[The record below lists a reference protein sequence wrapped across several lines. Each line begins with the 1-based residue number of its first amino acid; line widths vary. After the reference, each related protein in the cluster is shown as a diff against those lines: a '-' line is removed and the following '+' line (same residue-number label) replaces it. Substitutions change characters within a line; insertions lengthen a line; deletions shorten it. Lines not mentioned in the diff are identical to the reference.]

1 MAVKIR
7 LSRQGRKKAP
17 FYRLVVADS
26 RSPRDGKFI
35 ELVGTYNPM
44 TDPAAVTINEERVL
58 YWLKN
63 GALPSDTAR
72 GLLRKQGILE
82 KFNSNKTNFNRKEKD
97 AENISTSHFPQ
108 E

>member
-7 LSRQGRKKAP
+7 LSRQGKKKAP

-35 ELVGTYNPM
+35 ELIGTYNPM
-44 TDPAAVTINEERVL
+44 TDPASVTINEERAL
-58 YWLKN
+58 YWLKE

-72 GLLRKQGILE
+72 GLLKKQGIWD
-82 KFNSNKTNFNRKEKD
+82 KFKNG
-97 AENISTSHFPQ
+97 AEQH
-108 E
+108 

>member
-17 FYRLVVADS
+17 FYRLVVADE

-35 ELVGTYNPM
+35 ELIGTYNPM
-44 TDPAAVTINEERVL
+44 TDPASVTINEERAL

-72 GLLRKQGILE
+72 GLLKKQGIWE
-82 KFNSNKTNFNRKEKD
+82 KFQAGK
-97 AENISTSHFPQ
+97 AE
-108 E
+108 

>member
-7 LSRQGRKKAP
+7 LSRQGRKKTP
-17 FYRLVVADS
+17 FYRLVVADE

-35 ELVGTYNPM
+35 ELIGTYNPM
-44 TDPAAVTINEERVL
+44 TDPATVNINEERAL

-72 GLLRKQGILE
+72 GLLKKQGIWE
-82 KFNSNKTNFNRKEKD
+82 KFKTKE
-97 AENISTSHFPQ
+97 A
-108 E
+108 

>member
-17 FYRLVVADS
+17 FYRLVVDDE

-35 ELVGTYNPM
+35 ELIGTYNPM
-44 TDPAAVTINEERVL
+44 TDPATVNIDEERAL

-72 GLLRKQGILE
+72 GLLRKQGIWE
-82 KFNSNKTNFNRKEKD
+82 KFKTKE
-97 AENISTSHFPQ
+97 A
-108 E
+108 

>member
-17 FYRLVVADS
+17 FYRLVVADE
-26 RSPRDGKFI
+26 RCPRDGKFI
-35 ELVGTYNPM
+35 ELIGTYNPM
-44 TDPAAVTINEERVL
+44 TDPASVTINEERAL

-72 GLLRKQGILE
+72 GLLRKQGIWE
-82 KFNSNKTNFNRKEKD
+82 KFKAKE
-97 AENISTSHFPQ
+97 A
-108 E
+108 

>member
-7 LSRQGRKKAP
+7 LSRQGKKKAP

-35 ELVGTYNPM
+35 ELIGTYNPM
-44 TDPAAVTINEERVL
+44 TEPATVTINEERAL
-58 YWLKN
+58 HWLKA

-72 GLLRKQGILE
+72 GLLKKQGIWD
-82 KFNSNKTNFNRKEKD
+82 KFKNKE
-97 AENISTSHFPQ
+97 A
-108 E
+108 

>member
-7 LSRQGRKKAP
+7 LSRQGKKKAP

-35 ELVGTYNPM
+35 ELIGTYNPM
-44 TDPAAVTINEERVL
+44 TEPASVTINEERAL
-58 YWLKN
+58 YWLKE

-72 GLLRKQGILE
+72 GLLKKQGIWD
-82 KFNSNKTNFNRKEKD
+82 KFKSKE
-97 AENISTSHFPQ
+97 A
-108 E
+108 

>member
-17 FYRLVVADS
+17 FYRLVVADE

-35 ELVGTYNPM
+35 ELIGTYNPM
-44 TDPAAVTINEERVL
+44 TDPATVSIDEERAL

-72 GLLRKQGILE
+72 GLLKKQGIWE
-82 KFNSNKTNFNRKEKD
+82 KFKTKE
-97 AENISTSHFPQ
+97 A
-108 E
+108 

>member
-17 FYRLVVADS
+17 FYRLVVADE

-35 ELVGTYNPM
+35 ELIGTYNPM
-44 TDPAAVTINEERVL
+44 TDPASVTINEERAL

-72 GLLRKQGILE
+72 GLLRKQGIWD
-82 KFNSNKTNFNRKEKD
+82 KFKAGK
-97 AENISTSHFPQ
+97 AE
-108 E
+108 

>member
-17 FYRLVVADS
+17 FYRLVVADE

-35 ELVGTYNPM
+35 ELIGTYNPM
-44 TDPAAVTINEERVL
+44 TDPASVNINEERAL
-58 YWLKN
+58 YWLKE

-72 GLLRKQGILE
+72 GLLKKQGIWD
-82 KFNSNKTNFNRKEKD
+82 KFKAGK
-97 AENISTSHFPQ
+97 AE
-108 E
+108 

>member
-17 FYRLVVADS
+17 FYRLVVADE

-35 ELVGTYNPM
+35 ELIGTYNPM
-44 TDPAAVTINEERVL
+44 TDPAAVTINEERAL
-58 YWLKN
+58 YWLKQ

-72 GLLRKQGILE
+72 GLLKKQGVWD
-82 KFNSNKTNFNRKEKD
+82 KFKTGEQK
-97 AENISTSHFPQ
+97 
-108 E
+108 

>member
-7 LSRQGRKKAP
+7 LSRQGKKKAP

-35 ELVGTYNPM
+35 ELIGTYNPM
-44 TDPAAVTINEERVL
+44 TEPAAVTINEERAL
-58 YWLKN
+58 YWLKE

-72 GLLRKQGILE
+72 GLLKKQGIWD
-82 KFNSNKTNFNRKEKD
+82 KFKSG
-97 AENISTSHFPQ
+97 AE
-108 E
+108 

>member
-17 FYRLVVADS
+17 FYRLVVADE

-35 ELVGTYNPM
+35 ELIGTYNPM
-44 TDPAAVTINEERVL
+44 TDPAAVTINEERAL
-58 YWLKN
+58 YWLKQ

-72 GLLRKQGILE
+72 GLLKKQGIWD
-82 KFNSNKTNFNRKEKD
+82 KFKGNNQK
-97 AENISTSHFPQ
+97 
-108 E
+108 

>member
-7 LSRQGRKKAP
+7 LSRQGKKKAP

-35 ELVGTYNPM
+35 ELIGTYNPM
-44 TDPAAVTINEERVL
+44 TDPASVAINEERAL
-58 YWLKN
+58 YWLKE

-72 GLLRKQGILE
+72 GLLKKQGIWD
-82 KFNSNKTNFNRKEKD
+82 KFKNG
-97 AENISTSHFPQ
+97 AE
-108 E
+108 

>member
-7 LSRQGRKKAP
+7 LSRQGRKKSP

-35 ELVGTYNPM
+35 ELIGTYNPM
-44 TDPAAVTINEERVL
+44 TDPASVTINEERAL

-72 GLLRKQGILE
+72 GLLKKQGIWD
-82 KFNSNKTNFNRKEKD
+82 KFKNKE
-97 AENISTSHFPQ
+97 AE
-108 E
+108 

>member
-17 FYRLVVADS
+17 FYRLVVADE

-35 ELVGTYNPM
+35 DLIGTYNPM
-44 TDPAAVTINEERVL
+44 TDPASVNIDEERAL
-58 YWLKN
+58 RWLKN

-72 GLLRKQGILE
+72 GLLKKQGIWD
-82 KFNSNKTNFNRKEKD
+82 KFKNRE
-97 AENISTSHFPQ
+97 A
-108 E
+108 

>member
-17 FYRLVVADS
+17 FYRLVVADE

-35 ELVGTYNPM
+35 ELIGTYNPM
-44 TDPAAVTINEERVL
+44 TDPAAVTINEERAL

-72 GLLRKQGILE
+72 GLLKKQGIWD
-82 KFNSNKTNFNRKEKD
+82 KFKNRE
-97 AENISTSHFPQ
+97 AE
-108 E
+108 

>member
-35 ELVGTYNPM
+35 ELIGTYNPM
-44 TDPAAVTINEERVL
+44 TDPAAVTINEERAL
-58 YWLKN
+58 YWLN
-63 GALPSDTAR
+63 HGALPSDTAR
-72 GLLRKQGILE
+72 GLLSKQGILE
-82 KFNSNKTNFNRKEKD
+82 KFKKRETE
-97 AENISTSHFPQ
+97 
-108 E
+108 

>member
-35 ELVGTYNPM
+35 ELIGTYNPM
-44 TDPAAVTINEERVL
+44 TDPASVAINEERAL

-72 GLLRKQGILE
+72 GLLKKQGIWD
-82 KFNSNKTNFNRKEKD
+82 KFKNRE
-97 AENISTSHFPQ
+97 E
-108 E
+108 

>member
-7 LSRQGRKKAP
+7 LSRQGKKKAP

-35 ELVGTYNPM
+35 ELIGTYNPM
-44 TDPAAVTINEERVL
+44 TEPASVSINEERAL
-58 YWLKN
+58 YWLKE

-72 GLLRKQGILE
+72 GLLKKQGIWD
-82 KFNSNKTNFNRKEKD
+82 KFKNKE
-97 AENISTSHFPQ
+97 A
-108 E
+108 